1 MYSFRAHDS
10 LEINS
15 LSRPLHVMLLTI
27 PHLIKIL
34 LFQDEPIALNY
45 ARIASYFA
53 LMSLPFQWVCITY
66 FNHYFDKLT
75 LIITNVGWFIYVFY
89 KKKFFKFQL
98 MGFLPLFE
106 PLLLWLVEQ
115 IQVFLFGGTPTPS
128 FFRCMGQI
136 SVSLVHF
143 GIIMTFQNNQWL
155 AVILRLVHT
164 TCY

>member
-1 MYSFRAHDS
+1 MVF
-10 LEINS
+10 
-15 LSRPLHVMLLTI
+15 
-27 PHLIKIL
+27 
-34 LFQDEPIALNY
+34 
-45 ARIASYFA
+45 
-53 LMSLPFQWVCITY
+53 
-66 FNHYFDKLT
+66 
-75 LIITNVGWFIYVFY
+75 FY
-89 KKKFFKFQL
+89 KKKKCFFKFQL

-155 AVILRLVHT
+155 AVILRLVHKLRSEMNLT
-164 TCY
+164 RF